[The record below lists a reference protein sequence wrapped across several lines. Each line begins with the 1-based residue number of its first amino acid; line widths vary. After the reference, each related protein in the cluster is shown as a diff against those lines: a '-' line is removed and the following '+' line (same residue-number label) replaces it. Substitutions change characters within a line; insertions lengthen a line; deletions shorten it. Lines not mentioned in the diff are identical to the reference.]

1 MNRVILYIDG
11 FNLYHGLRDKG
22 DKSLYWLDLPALGR
36 NLLTGDQQLVHT
48 HYFTARIVAAGR
60 STQDDVRRQSTYL
73 DALAAQPNLKIHY
86 GKFLA
91 KQAGCRQC
99 QATWTTFEEKQ
110 SDVNLGLEL
119 TIDAFRDLFDT
130 ALVISADSDLSSPI
144 QRVIKEHPKKRVVV
158 GFPPKRQSDHLKRI
172 APCFTIG
179 ENRLRQSQLPET
191 VLFASGY
198 PLTRPPTWR

>member
-11 FNLYHGLRDKG
+11 FNLYHGLRDLG
-22 DKSLYWLDLPALGR
+22 DKSLYWLDLAALGR
-36 NLLTGDQQLVHT
+36 NLLTGDQQLVYT
-48 HYFTARIVAAGR
+48 HYFTARIVAAGK

-73 DALAAQPNLKIHY
+73 DALAAQPNLTTHY
-86 GKFLA
+86 GQFLA
-91 KQAGCRQC
+91 KQAACRKC

-119 TIDAFRDLFDT
+119 TIDAFRDRFDT

-144 QRVIKEHPKKRVVV
+144 QRVIQEHPQKRVVV
-158 GFPPKRQSDHLKRI
+158 GFPPKRQSGHLRRI
-172 APCFTIG
+172 AHCFHIG

-191 VLFASGY
+191 VVGTTGY
-198 PLTRPPTWR
+198 PLTRPQTWR